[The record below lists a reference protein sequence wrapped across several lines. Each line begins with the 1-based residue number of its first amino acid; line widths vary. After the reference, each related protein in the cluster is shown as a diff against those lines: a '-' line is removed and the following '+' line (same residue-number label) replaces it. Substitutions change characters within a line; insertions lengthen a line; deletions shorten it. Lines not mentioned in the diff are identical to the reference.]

1 VTVKIEMVQPI
12 IAMATR
18 RLATPIRK
26 ARLNVVFG
34 VIALGKALVG
44 RLLLSAGALL
54 KDGLAKRSA
63 RNRAMKGEDL
73 SSQGSLEH
81 IVKAE
86 LVKLAASSA
95 LPQELQNDF
104 FRAWL
109 LTEECLER
117 FVEVLIAQAGGDPAL
132 AQRARDD
139 LARRYEQTTGET
151 RKLAIGPLNLVVSHV
166 YGQLKA
172 TEPAR
177 QVLNSALALRSAAQL
192 HGLRHPE
199 LRPFPSDADLDRL
212 RTVSARLLEAGR
224 ATWKMPK
231 FVASLTLEANE
242 DNDDKEVRP
251 VTTGQLVQAIEDGDN
266 LVLFGDGGIGKTTF
280 LLELASVCAL
290 KAGRRT
296 PLYVDAAIWARA
308 GVNVLDYLA
317 STPPAQALGVTSGD
331 LAKFAES
338 GSLALLVNGWNEIPA
353 ERKSFCRETFK
364 ILTTTAPALA
374 VAVASRTSH
383 DTASLRSPRRIIV
396 RGLTWP
402 GQSAVIRSEL
412 NEGSADEL
420 LEVLAKDTR
429 LRHAAR
435 SPLILRGL
443 IAQAQAGAKTSS
455 NVYDI
460 LGAVVATLE
469 GNDQRQLTLVDAPVF
484 GMQTRYLEELAFS
497 LNARGN
503 TNLSREEALSAI
515 GAAAAHLVEERLLGT
530 VPHPP
535 SVLDILASHHVLH
548 VQDGLVRFAHQRFQ
562 EYFGASRLLR
572 AGGPTD
578 ELTRRLGDAVNEPA
592 WADSLELVAARLKAP
607 SGSGAARA
615 RLVQAAEAVDLA
627 YACEL
632 AGLCAFSESDDTALH
647 ARLVSRVN
655 ELSASPLRQVKDLAV
670 ACQIAS
676 RLPAF
681 SENLW
686 ALFESDEQQTRLHSH
701 RLNGSRVS
709 LTQLGP
715 QAEARINAWPSERRS
730 EFLHEVA
737 SNSENYDF
745 IVRAAVADSDPDVRA
760 AAISA
765 LFWSYP
771 ASTAAVNAWLNA
783 PLEVQTKHDLVGYI
797 AYGLEQGSVA
807 GDQIREHLRVIGAS
821 EISDVACVQLALAFP
836 AEVGSTAM
844 DVVLARLRNEEQQ
857 GSPEQLISIAEA
869 HAPDR
874 LRALALDLVAGQ
886 RGMPQWAG
894 ELLLGE
900 TPEMRELAFETAWKA
915 LMAGEVRRLSPEL
928 VGPLSSMPQT
938 RRSVAAWLRHC
949 VERRSKL
956 SDSEQERGREVGYLL
971 AHAPGDDLLG
981 VVMELGAEASYEES
995 VELTELLL
1003 TRVSRGDGSVS
1014 GANPWLPESEQFT
1027 RLFDLFGGKREEA
1040 RNPQD
1045 RLFTLLACIASHVSP
1060 AEFGPLLLEAL
1071 RRHLDAW
1078 TAYRALLDE
1087 WLNRPSSPRPNNP
1100 SLGNYIISAL
1110 TRWGMDAL
1118 PGVLQLLSHPNASDL
1133 VPQAIGCIASLPWTS
1148 TKKQAFSSVNTD
1160 IQDGRQRRDAGRVL
1174 QQPSPAYQ
1182 PVTDD
1187 AARALAGL
1195 LNVEVDRQLA
1205 ERKENPKWNAKQ
1217 GEYQVGN
1224 LVGILANLPSLEI
1237 VAPVTRALGSGLLGL
1252 YGFVGAVRAL
1262 TRQGWV
1268 FSDAGVVGGF
1278 EALYER
1284 ETSPV
1289 WVHESTRYALAE
1301 FSQLMF
1307 LVEPPTHLK
1316 LPLGHYVGQWQRFA
1330 HPSEIM
1336 RVLGDMR
1343 TERAWPLLLALGTEL
1358 STKGKVPEEL
1368 PYALASALSSSHF
1381 AAFARLVADG
1391 TLLSWCRDAW
1401 TVERIAPAVAEVVK
1415 SNPEYLDLLIDS
1427 WRKSASPL
1435 GDALL
1440 AEVLIRVGVGD
1451 EKRWELGLEA
1461 LDAGRAS
1468 DPNMPAHR
1476 MLKSMFKLQVP
1487 LGENQFEVYP
1497 KACKPLRLEL
1507 YRRAKVGGDVGLA
1520 ARRILASLECDRR
1533 EGERPS
1539 DEPRHPDPDDG
1550 LPWTS
1555 VLSLPGND
1563 QANTKASTTAKL
1575 AA

>member
-1 VTVKIEMVQPI
+1 
-12 IAMATR
+12 
-18 RLATPIRK
+18 
-26 ARLNVVFG
+26 VVVD
-34 VIALGKALVG
+34 VIALGKAFGG

-54 KDGLAKRSA
+54 KGGLAKRSA

-109 LTEECLER
+109 LTEECIER

-151 RKLAIGPLNLVVSHV
+151 RRLATGPLNLVVSHV
-166 YGQLKA
+166 YGQLRA

-177 QVLNSALALRSAAQL
+177 QALNSALALRSAAQL
-192 HGLRHPE
+192 HGLRHPD
-199 LRPFPSDADLDRL
+199 LRPFPTDADLERL

-224 ATWKMPK
+224 ATWKMPA
-231 FVASLTLEANE
+231 FVAPLTLEAHE
-242 DNDDKEVRP
+242 DNDDKEARP
-251 VTTGQLVQAIEDGDN
+251 VTTVQLVEAIEDGDN
-266 LVLFGDGGIGKTTF
+266 LILFGDGGIGKTTF
-280 LLELASVCAL
+280 LLELASLCTRN
-290 KAGRRT
+290 AGRRA
-296 PLYVDAAIWARA
+296 PLYVDAAIWARS
-308 GVNVLDYLA
+308 GVGVLDYLA
-317 STPPAQALGVTSGD
+317 SMPPAQALGVTSGD
-331 LAKFAES
+331 LAKFAEN
-338 GSLALLVNGWNEIPA
+338 GSLVLLINGWNEIPA
-353 ERKSFCRETFK
+353 ERKQFCRETFN

-374 VAVASRTSH
+374 VAVASRTAH
-383 DTASLRSPRRIIV
+383 DAASLRSPRRIIV
-396 RGLTWP
+396 RGLTWQ

-412 NEGSADEL
+412 NEGPADTL
-420 LEVLAKDTR
+420 LAVLAKDTR
-429 LRHAAR
+429 LRHTAR

-443 IAQAQAGAKTSS
+443 IARAQARAQTSS
-455 NVYDI
+455 NVYDL

-469 GNDQRQLTLVDAPVF
+469 GDERRKLTLAEAPVF
-484 GMQTRYLEELAFS
+484 GMQTRYLEMLACG
-497 LNARGN
+497 LNARGT
-503 TNLSREEALSAI
+503 TNLSRDEALSAI
-515 GAAAAHLVEERLLGT
+515 GTAAAHMVEERILGA
-530 VPHPP
+530 VPQPT
-535 SVLDILASHHVLH
+535 SVLDVLASHHVLH

-562 EYFGASRLLR
+562 EYFGASHLLR
-572 AGGPTD
+572 TGGLAD
-578 ELTRRLGDAVNEPA
+578 DSTRRLGNAVNEPA
-592 WADSLELVAARLKAP
+592 WADSLELVAGTLKAP
-607 SGSGAARA
+607 GGSGAARA
-615 RLVQAAEAVDLA
+615 RLVQTAEAVDLA
-627 YACEL
+627 YACDL
-632 AGLCAFSESDDTALH
+632 AGLCAFAESDDAALH
-647 ARLVSRVN
+647 VRLVSRVN
-655 ELSASPLRQVKDLAV
+655 ELGASPLGQVKDLTV

-681 SENLW
+681 AESLW

-715 QAEARINAWPSERRS
+715 QAEARINAWPPARRS

-737 SNSENYDF
+737 SNSDNYDF
-745 IVRAAVADSDPDVRA
+745 IVRAAVADPDPDVRA

-771 ASTAAVNAWLNA
+771 ASTAGINAWLNA
-783 PLEVQTKHDLVGYI
+783 PLEVQINHDLVGYI
-797 AYGLEQGSVA
+797 DYGLEQGVA
-807 GDQIREHLRVIGAS
+807 GDQIRERLRVIVAS
-821 EISDVACVQLALAFP
+821 EISDAARLQLALAFP
-836 AEVGSTAM
+836 AEVGPTAV

-857 GSPEQLISIAEA
+857 GSPAQLISIAEA

-874 LRALALDLVAGQ
+874 LRALALELVAGQ
-886 RGMPQWAG
+886 RGTPQWAG

-900 TPEMRELAFETAWKA
+900 TPKVREVAFETAWKA
-915 LMAGEVRRLSPEL
+915 LMAGEVRRLSPEP
-928 VGPLSSMPQT
+928 VGPLSSMAQT

-949 VERRSKL
+949 VERRSNL
-956 SDSEQERGREVGYLL
+956 SDAEQARGREVGYLL
-971 AHAPGDDLLG
+971 AHAPGGDLLG
-981 VVMELGAEASYEES
+981 VVMDLGAQASYEES
-995 VELTELLL
+995 VELAELLV
-1003 TRVSRGDGSVS
+1003 TRISRGEGYAS
-1014 GANPWLPESEQFT
+1014 GANPWLPKPEQFT
-1027 RLFDLFGGKREEA
+1027 PLFDLFSGKREEA
-1040 RNPQD
+1040 QNPQD
-1045 RLFTLLACIASHVSP
+1045 RLFTLLACIASHVAP
-1060 AEFGPLLLEAL
+1060 AKFGPLLLEAL

-1087 WLNRPSSPRPNNP
+1087 WLKSPSSPRPNNP

-1118 PGVLQLLSHPNASDL
+1118 PGVLLLLSHPNASDL
-1133 VPQAIGCIASLPWTS
+1133 VPQAIGRIASLPWTS

-1160 IQDGRQRRDAGRVL
+1160 IQDGRQRRDAGCVL

-1205 ERKENPKWNAKQ
+1205 ERNANPKWNARQ

-1224 LVGILANLPSLEI
+1224 LVSILANLPSAEI

-1268 FSDAGVVGGF
+1268 FSDAGVVGEF

-1284 ETSPV
+1284 ETSPA
-1289 WVHESTRYALAE
+1289 WAHESTRYMLAE

-1307 LVEPPTHLK
+1307 LVEPPTQLK
-1316 LPLGHYVGQWQRFA
+1316 LPLSHYLSQWQRFA
-1330 HPSEIM
+1330 HPSEVI

-1343 TERAWPLLLALGTEL
+1343 TERAWPLLLELGTEL
-1358 STKGKVPEEL
+1358 STKGKTPEEL
-1368 PYALASALSSSHF
+1368 PYALASALSSNHF

-1391 TLLSWCRDAW
+1391 TLFSWCCNAW

-1415 SNPEYLDLLIDS
+1415 NAPEHLASLIDS

-1435 GDALL
+1435 ADALL
-1440 AEVLIRVGVGD
+1440 AEVLTKLGAGE
-1451 EKRWELGLEA
+1451 EKRLQLGLEA
-1461 LDAGRAS
+1461 MDAGRAN
-1468 DPNMPAHR
+1468 DPNMPAYR
-1476 MLKSMFKLQVP
+1476 MLKRMFKLQVP

-1497 KACKPLRLEL
+1497 NSCNPLRLEL
-1507 YRRAKVGGDVGLA
+1507 YRRAKVGGDAGFA
-1520 ARRILASLECDRR
+1520 ARRILASVECGRR
-1533 EGERPS
+1533 EGERPA
-1539 DEPRHPDPDDG
+1539 DEPRHPDLGDG
-1550 LPWTS
+1550 LAWTS
-1555 VLSLPGND
+1555 VLG
-1563 QANTKASTTAKL
+1563 L
-1575 AA
+1575 ADTGTS